1 MSLRDVGTV
10 KDTTVITLRHPDP
23 RKPNPV
29 NADGTPMTVTMHGP
43 YSARYKAALREK
55 QQAWLADADRS
66 TGSMTLSP
74 DEIEESTRAMLV
86 ACIETWDIT
95 LDGPDKLPFSADAAR
110 QVFDEFPW
118 VFEQLAAAAGNVS
131 NFLDVPKPH

>member
-95 LDGPDKLPFSADAAR
+95 LDGPDKLPFSTDAAR

-131 NFLDVPKPH
+131 NFLDVPKPR